1 MFYSCG
7 RSFKFSF
14 SFLGEI
20 GLIAIGMVVGHISI
34 LILDAVLIPVWLNFE
49 KGKEQKD
56 GEIQMESVELRTS
69 E

>member
-1 MFYSCG
+1 
-7 RSFKFSF
+7 
-14 SFLGEI
+14 
-20 GLIAIGMVVGHISI
+20 MVVGHISI